1 MTATPEIDALDR
13 QIINAL
19 QGGFP
24 VSPRPYA
31 EAAQRLGITE
41 AELIGRLEGLL
52 DAGVLSRF
60 GPMFHAE
67 RMGGG
72 LTLAAMQVP
81 EERFEAVADQVNAH
95 PEVAHNYARDHALN
109 MWFVAATDRP
119 EAIGETLDAIAAE
132 TGLEVLDMPKL
143 KEFFVGLRFEA

>member
-1 MTATPEIDALDR
+1 MTAMATIDAVDR
-13 QIINAL
+13 RIINAL

-31 EAAQRLGITE
+31 EAAEQLGITE
-41 AELIGRLEGLL
+41 TELIGRLECLL

-60 GPMFHAE
+60 GPMYHAE

-81 EERFEAVADQVNAH
+81 DERFEAVADQVNAH

-109 MWFVAATDRP
+109 MWFVVATDRP
-119 EAIGETLDAIAAE
+119 EAISKTLDVIAAE